1 MSTRH
6 VVRLVAA
13 LSVCC
18 AAVACTACAPDPD
31 AIHSAPADTS
41 PHVPPGVTRL
51 EGSPEQ
57 LGTQHGTL
65 LADEIKIMLGE
76 YVGDVVGPDGLDAK
90 MLARVRTM
98 KPSLPEWY
106 RRELAACAAAAG
118 VDEGVLLYAQCEGDI
133 RSLWGCTSYVA
144 FGNATADG
152 AVEMARNFDYWGLDS
167 TQECARVFAY
177 IPQPEDGYAFV
188 SVGWTGILGGWTFVN
203 EKGLFVANTLNWR
216 LRRDPRGVPTLIL
229 ERIIAQK
236 AATVDEAIALVEA
249 GFFGLCSALSVYPA
263 LANDRGLVIDW
274 LVRLSPE
281 GARLFYWVLA
291 ALAFLF
297 VVAAAL
303 LAYMQITTALRI
315 AVDETGILLPTGQW
329 TSHRESHVAFSDIEA
344 LKRLEWKG
352 QVFLYIYA
360 NGLRYTVAKDMLPRR
375 GDFEEILS
383 ILEMH
388 AHAARES

>member
-216 LRRDPRGVPTLIL
+216 LRRNPRGVPTLIL

-236 AATVDEAIALVEA
+236 AATVDEAIALIEANPRMRGQSLVIGHAGDPAAGVAPDAAVVTYDAVTVTVRRHTDGFAFASSIGTDPNALRAMLRRADREPTSTIRSAGKRITLHSVAVRPAEGKLWVAHGRPESAHEGDYVE
-249 GFFGLCSALSVYPA
+249 YDIPA
-263 LANDRGLVIDW
+263 LL
-274 LVRLSPE
+274 
-281 GARLFYWVLA
+281 
-291 ALAFLF
+291 
-297 VVAAAL
+297 
-303 LAYMQITTALRI
+303 T
-315 AVDETGILLPTGQW
+315 
-329 TSHRESHVAFSDIEA
+329 
-344 LKRLEWKG
+344 
-352 QVFLYIYA
+352 
-360 NGLRYTVAKDMLPRR
+360 RR
-375 GDFEEILS
+375 GP
-383 ILEMH
+383 
-388 AHAARES
+388 